1 MSYAAVYNVTRALR
15 MLLHNEL
22 VKVSSSAVVT
32 LLPPGDQLPAVSGVN
47 IYLYRV
53 LESPFTKNQPWPGD
67 RQTAP
72 SNQPALGL
80 QLFYLM
86 TPLGTKPDDN
96 SFELGDDG
104 HTMLGAAMLTLQEH
118 PVLNDVHI
126 PRTATTPGFDA
137 DVALPDFLRNSYEKI
152 KFTLAPVGLDE
163 LSKIWATINQPYRLS
178 VAYEVSLVELTP
190 TLPPP
195 VDAGIVIKTNPII
208 IAWQAAQLTTLVPAS
223 GALVRITAGQVVA
236 NQLIIKGSGLTMP
249 GQNSVV
255 TIGGKAVSIVSSTSV
270 PEESFTVALPLNL
283 DAGPEADVDVL
294 LAGRS
299 STPLSF
305 NITPW
310 LSHVA
315 PIRTALDPSSPV
327 DLSLLL
333 TGIGF
338 TTTPAAVR
346 FAAGAG
352 TTAVTSFAAGG
363 SDMKAKVAI
372 PTGLANGIYQV
383 RLVLGDASHS
393 ATNSRALQVI
403 PLVNTPIMVAAVVVA
418 AHNVHKLT
426 INGARLDGADVR
438 IVINNIVYQTG
449 ANANGS
455 QLVFTLGKL
464 LDPGNYTL
472 SVNVDGQPS
481 RAVQFGV

>member
-1 MSYAAVYNVTRALR
+1 MSYASVYNVTRGLR

-53 LESPFTKNQPWPGD
+53 LESPFTKNQPWRGD
-67 RQTAP
+67 RQTPP

-104 HTMLGAAMLTLQEH
+104 HTMLGAGMLTLQEY

-126 PRTATTPGFDA
+126 PPTSTTPGFDA
-137 DVALPDFLRNSYEKI
+137 DVVLPAFLRNSYEKI
-152 KFTLAPVGLDE
+152 KFILAPVGLEE

-190 TLPPP
+190 TPPPP
-195 VDAGIVIKTNPII
+195 VDAGIVIRTNPII
-208 IAWQAAQLTTLVPAS
+208 VAWQAAQLTTLIPAS
-223 GALVRITAGQVVA
+223 EALVRIAAGQVTA
-236 NQLIIKGSGLTMP
+236 NQLIIRGSGLTIP
-249 GQNSVV
+249 GQDSLV
-255 TIGGKAVSIVSSTSV
+255 TVGGKAVTIVSSTSS
-270 PEESFTVALPLNL
+270 PNESFTITLPSNL

-310 LSHVA
+310 LSYVT
-315 PIRTALDPSSPV
+315 PIRTALDPTAPA

-333 TGIGF
+333 TGMGF
-338 TTTPAAVR
+338 TATPASVR
-346 FAAGAG
+346 FESAA
-352 TTAVTSFAAGG
+352 TTTVTSFAAGG
-363 SDMKAKVAI
+363 GDTKARVAI
-372 PTGLANGIYQV
+372 PTSLANGIYQV
-383 RLVLGDASHS
+383 RLVLGDAPHS
-393 ATNSRALQVI
+393 ATNSRTLQVI
-403 PLVNTPIMVAAVVVA
+403 PLVNSPIVVA
-418 AHNVHKLT
+418 TVAVAGQNVHKLT
-426 INGARLDGADVR
+426 MNGARLNGADVR

-449 ANANGS
+449 TNALSS

-472 SVNVDGQPS
+472 SVNVDGQAS